1 MVAELDTMR
10 AVLEAMSIQVN
21 QLAAALQTERDKTSE
36 LQKKVDGKAM
46 PNIIEAIRK
55 GHMKEIASRKF
66 SDTQKS
72 GSFKLWA
79 KEVKDYV
86 YWHDRTT
93 REALDYFEDKWSID
107 DQLTYANAKQCRVTR
122 VLDVEV
128 DFTEGEARV
137 LAENAELTNPDSL
150 TMHKSG
156 LELWRLLKYQ
166 FDRTTSFNVLTVLE
180 VIRAMPAA
188 KAMHEVL
195 PKLAGLEKSAP
206 GIPQDS
212 SGIQGPG
219 VRAHAE
225 ERGKLTFRSIQESGL
240 AEDCAGRDSQGAQE
254 GHEHQL

>member
-1 MVAELDTMR
+1 MR
-10 AVLEAMSIQVN
+10 AALEAMSIQVN

-55 GHMKEIASRKF
+55 GHMKEIAPRKF

-86 YWHDRTT
+86 YWHDRT
-93 REALDYFEDKWSID
+93 REALDYFEEKWSID
-107 DQLTYANAKQCRVTR
+107 DQLTYATAKQCMSDK

-128 DFTEGEARV
+128 DSALHMIISAFTEGEARV

-195 PKLAGLEKSAP
+195 PKLAGLEK
-206 GIPQDS
+206 
-212 SGIQGPG
+212 
-219 VRAHAE
+219 AHQEYHKIAVASKDPE
-225 ERGKLTFRSIQESGL
+225 LRTRSEMSFRKPSKTGMS
-240 AEDCAGRDSQGAQE
+240 
-254 GHEHQL
+254 